1 MGSPCSILLTRSSFY
16 VLYSESSFIDE
27 MLKLATVLFVVNAV
41 NGCNWSEIYL
51 SCSKDEKV
59 FEGLSP
65 SSDYTNGLSHCKI
78 DAREEDCNYIYFQSL
93 EYRPAGKYCHG
104 YNSCEDFRFASLGGQ
119 NYYWDDYSRS
129 WS

>member
-1 MGSPCSILLTRSSFY
+1 MPPAFKREEFPTYTKKLQVAITSNTFVFIL
-16 VLYSESSFIDE
+16 
-27 MLKLATVLFVVNAV
+27 
-41 NGCNWSEIYL
+41 GNWSEIYL

-93 EYRPAGKYCHG
+93 EDRPAGKYCHG
-104 YNSCEDFRFASLGGQ
+104 YNSCEEFRFASLGGQ
-119 NYYWDDYSRS
+119 NYYWDDYTRKSTYRS
-129 WS
+129 FN